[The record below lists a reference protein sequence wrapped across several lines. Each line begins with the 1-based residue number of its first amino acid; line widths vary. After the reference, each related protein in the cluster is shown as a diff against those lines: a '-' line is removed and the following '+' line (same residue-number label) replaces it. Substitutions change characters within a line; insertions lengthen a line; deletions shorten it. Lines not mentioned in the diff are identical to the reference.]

1 VGTGLS
7 FWPKP
12 LSFGDAL
19 LVNIE
24 AEWTPS
30 KRSQRLNGWSFL
42 LQTEGMM
49 ICMRTVRGFGCGNG
63 MASDPR
69 EKNHGWN

>member
-1 VGTGLS
+1 M
-7 FWPKP
+7 
-12 LSFGDAL
+12 
-19 LVNIE
+19 
-24 AEWTPS
+24 
-30 KRSQRLNGWSFL
+30 

-69 EKNHGWN
+69 EKIHPMELNDEIAALFATVGRPTHLAVHVFAKKKLVASAAHKFL